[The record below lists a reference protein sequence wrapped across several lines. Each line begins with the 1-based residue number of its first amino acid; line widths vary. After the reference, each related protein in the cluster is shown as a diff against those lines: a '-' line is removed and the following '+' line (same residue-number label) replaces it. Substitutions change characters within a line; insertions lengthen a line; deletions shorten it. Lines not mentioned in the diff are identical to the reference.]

1 MLLLFDIDGTML
13 STGGAGMR
21 SMVAAGR
28 RVFGAGFTAE
38 GVTFAGRLDPL
49 IVRDMLERSGVRAG
63 AEEMG
68 TFYREY
74 VEELRGALSASGGVA
89 LGGVV
94 ELLDHLAGTA
104 ATLAVLTGNIGPAG
118 RLKLEA
124 CGIAPERFA
133 LHVWGDESRRDP
145 PRRAD
150 LVEVAMERWGRGLGR
165 RAMAEEV
172 VVIGD
177 TPGDV
182 ECAKAHGCRALAVA
196 TGHYGVE
203 ALRASGA
210 DLVVETLEGTAEVA
224 GWLLARK

>member
-1 MLLLFDIDGTML
+1 
-13 STGGAGMR
+13 
-21 SMVAAGR
+21 
-28 RVFGAGFTAE
+28 
-38 GVTFAGRLDPL
+38 
-49 IVRDMLERSGVRAG
+49 
-63 AEEMG
+63 
-68 TFYREY
+68 
-74 VEELRGALSASGGVA
+74 
-89 LGGVV
+89 
-94 ELLDHLAGTA
+94 
-104 ATLAVLTGNIGPAG
+104 
-118 RLKLEA
+118 
-124 CGIAPERFA
+124 
-133 LHVWGDESRRDP
+133 
-145 PRRAD
+145 
-150 LVEVAMERWGRGLGR
+150 MERWGRGWGR